1 MGDERPVLVE
11 RRGATL
17 VITINRPDQRNAIN
31 GPVSDGIA
39 AAIRELED
47 DPALTIA
54 VLTGAGKGFSA
65 GMDLGAFA
73 RGEMTF
79 DAERGF
85 AGMTIRRP
93 SKPVIAA
100 VEGFAVAGGL
110 EVALAADL
118 LVAARDAMLG
128 IPEVKRGLVA
138 AGGALRRLPERLPL
152 GVAMEMALTGDP
164 LAVDR
169 AHALGLVN
177 VVAEP
182 GGALDAALALAER
195 IAANGP
201 LAVAASKQ
209 ILQRQG
215 DWEEG
220 EFWAKQ
226 GEIAGP
232 VLMSEDARE
241 GATAFKEKR
250 PAVWRG
256 R

>member
-1 MGDERPVLVE
+1 
-11 RRGATL
+11 
-17 VITINRPDQRNAIN
+17 
-31 GPVSDGIA
+31 
-39 AAIRELED
+39 
-47 DPALTIA
+47 
-54 VLTGAGKGFSA
+54 
-65 GMDLGAFA
+65 
-73 RGEMTF
+73 
-79 DAERGF
+79 
-85 AGMTIRRP
+85 
-93 SKPVIAA
+93 
-100 VEGFAVAGGL
+100 
-110 EVALAADL
+110 
-118 LVAARDAMLG
+118 MLG

-164 LAVDR
+164 LPVQR

-182 GGALDAALALAER
+182 GEALDAALALAER

-201 LAVAASKQ
+201 LSVAASKQ
-209 ILQRQG
+209 ILQQQG
-215 DWEEG
+215 DWQEA